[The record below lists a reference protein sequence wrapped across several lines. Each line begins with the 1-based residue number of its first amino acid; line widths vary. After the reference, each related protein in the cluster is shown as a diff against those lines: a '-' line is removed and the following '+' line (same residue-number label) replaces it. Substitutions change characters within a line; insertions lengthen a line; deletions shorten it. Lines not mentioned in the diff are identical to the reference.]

1 MLAFL
6 PVAAVS
12 REASAPPVYGP
23 FTSVV
28 DRATALRTSPTPTV
42 EPSFQRPSTTTAS
55 RRAFQRPMPTPSA
68 SPAPTPKPRATPK
81 PQPKA
86 TAAPRTSPTKG
97 DFSATVTEAR
107 RYALERLG
115 KRQFACL
122 DTLVRRESGW
132 RVTATNKSSGAY
144 GLPQALP
151 GSKMGKYGS
160 DWKTNAT
167 TQLRWMIAY
176 VNGRYG
182 SACQALSHAQRT
194 GWY

>member
-1 MLAFL
+1 MADY
-6 PVAAVS
+6 A
-12 REASAPPVYGP
+12 
-23 FTSVV
+23 FTSVAGT
-28 DRATALRTSPTPTV
+28 ATGPRTSPTPTAA
-42 EPSFQRPSTTTAS
+42 PPDRRPSTMTEWA
-55 RRAFQRPMPTPSA
+55 TPPPA
-68 SPAPTPKPRATPK
+68 TAPTSRTQPVPRPR
-81 PQPKA
+81 
-86 TAAPRTSPTKG
+86 AAPRSTPRPVSTRTSRG
-97 DFSATVTEAR
+97 DFSVTAAR
-107 RYALERLG
+107 RYALGRLG
-115 KRQFACL
+115 SRQFACL
-122 DTLVRRESGW
+122 DTLVQRESGW